1 MTPRIRPLIAGL
13 VLTMA
18 AATLSAA
25 PQGHGQRGAL
35 VTIPAGTILNV
46 RLTQEIDVDYAAPGA
61 TYHALLADPVM
72 MGRAVVIPYGAH
84 VVLQAVDVRQ
94 SGRFK
99 GSDKITLSARS
110 VSFGGR
116 TYAIATSYVQS
127 KGESQGKKT
136 AKHAAI
142 GGGLGAVVGGIFGG
156 GTGAA
161 IGGVVGGTTGVVAGS
176 HDQHLRIP
184 AETWFQFQL
193 NTSLTVR
200 H

>member
-13 VLTMA
+13 VLAMA

-25 PQGHGQRGAL
+25 PQRHGPRGAL

-46 RLTQEIDVDYAAPGA
+46 RLTQAIDVDYAAPGA

-99 GSDKITLSARS
+99 GSDKITLTATLRLLRRPVRTPSRRRSSRARAKARARRRRSTPPSEPGLVRRSEGSSAAERVPPS
-110 VSFGGR
+110 AVWSAARLVSWP
-116 TYAIATSYVQS
+116 AT
-127 KGESQGKKT
+127 
-136 AKHAAI
+136 
-142 GGGLGAVVGGIFGG
+142 
-156 GTGAA
+156 TGASTS
-161 IGGVVGGTTGVVAGS
+161 G
-176 HDQHLRIP
+176 
-184 AETWFQFQL
+184 FQRRRGF
-193 NTSLTVR
+193 SFS
-200 H
+200 